1 MYDNVP
7 LYIFP
12 PWFLSNPICLSWC
25 FLFILESFCSL
36 QLHDY
41 SSATFPWVVNVWRDH
56 FVIDSMASK
65 PCVTCALS
73 KRDDVHIRGIDQ
85 INIKIQTNHKI
96 LSLFSSSSSP
106 YLTLIYS
113 KNFTK
118 FHTVQFHEKIQFM
131 SAEAVLLLEADH
143 QKFRVIVMKWMQCFF
158 RFVYVCIPLFTFVYI
173 RIIYNTIPNFM
184 KLQHELIFLNC
195 SWIWWINLCC
205 NFTKF

>member
-1 MYDNVP
+1 MSGSFGYFGQQISCQKKIPDIFWCAVYFRYNSYDFKKQYIFCTLFFLIFSP
-7 LYIFP
+7 LCMMTYHSNIFP

-85 INIKIQTNHKI
+85 INIKIQKQITN
-96 LSLFSSSSSP
+96 LSLFSSSSS
-106 YLTLIYS
+106 LILHWS
-113 KNFTK
+113 TPKISRNF
-118 FHTVQFHEKIQFM
+118 I
-131 SAEAVLLLEADH
+131 L
-143 QKFRVIVMKWMQCFF
+143 
-158 RFVYVCIPLFTFVYI
+158 
-173 RIIYNTIPNFM
+173 
-184 KLQHELIFLNC
+184 
-195 SWIWWINLCC
+195 C
-205 NFTKF
+205 NFTKKFSLCQPRQSCCWKPITKNFG

>member
-1 MYDNVP
+1 M
-7 LYIFP
+7 
-12 PWFLSNPICLSWC
+12 

-73 KRDDVHIRGIDQ
+73 KRDDVRIRGIDQ
-85 INIKIQTNHKI
+85 INIKNSKTNHKS

-143 QKFRVIVMKWMQCFF
+143 QKFRVIVMRWMQCFF

-173 RIIYNTIPNFM
+173 RIIYKYYTQF
-184 KLQHELIFLNC
+184 HEIAT
-195 SWIWWINLCC
+195 WINFLELFV
-205 NFTKF
+205 NLMNQFMLQFHEILK